1 MVLKMPKYRCSFNP
15 EWLENDHYK
24 QWIQKT
30 SSINQAYCRLCS
42 KVKDISN
49 MGESALMSHMK
60 SVKHEKNVRSGCVSV
75 LSLFKASSTASTLSK
90 LPAVKTPSQDLA
102 TASSSK
108 LSATSVQIVDCET
121 QSQTIKATSS
131 IIITGQNSMR
141 SYVMGDDTL
150 TTEILWALKAVS
162 AHFSFNSCAH
172 ISELFTRLFPDSEIA
187 KKITCGSDKIAYMV
201 TFGLGPHFQDLL
213 KRRLNS
219 SDGFVLLFDESLNRE
234 LNKKQMDIHVR
245 YWYGNQVSTYFVY
258 SLL

>member
-1 MVLKMPKYRCSFNP
+1 MVLKMPKYGCSFNP
-15 EWLENDHYK
+15 EWLENDRYK

-42 KVKDISN
+42 KVIDISN

-75 LSLFKASSTASTLSK
+75 LSLFKASNTASMPSE
-90 LPAVKTPSQDLA
+90 LPAVETPPQDLA
-102 TASSSK
+102 IASSSK
-108 LSATSVQIVDCET
+108 SSATSVQIVDCET
-121 QSQTIKATSS
+121 QSQIIKAIRLISLLDKILCDVTHV
-131 IIITGQNSMR
+131 T
-141 SYVMGDDTL
+141 GDDIL

-172 ISELFTRLFPDSEIA
+172 ISELFTRMFPDSEIA
-187 KKITCGSDKIAYMV
+187 KKITCGSDKIAY
-201 TFGLGPHFQDLL
+201 TFGLDPHFQDLL

>member
-1 MVLKMPKYRCSFNP
+1 MERQ
-15 EWLENDHYK
+15 E
-24 QWIQKT
+24 
-30 SSINQAYCRLCS
+30 
-42 KVKDISN
+42 
-49 MGESALMSHMK
+49 
-60 SVKHEKNVRSGCVSV
+60 
-75 LSLFKASSTASTLSK
+75 
-90 LPAVKTPSQDLA
+90 
-102 TASSSK
+102 
-108 LSATSVQIVDCET
+108 
-121 QSQTIKATSS
+121 
-131 IIITGQNSMR
+131 IIH
-141 SYVMGDDTL
+141 L
-150 TTEILWALKAVS
+150 TTEILLALKALS

-172 ISELFTRLFPDSEIA
+172 ISELFTRMFPDSEIA